1 MTTTLPAEGVALV
14 TGGSG
19 ELGQAI
25 CLALARQHQFVAVHC
40 HRNREA
46 AARLVDAIAAA
57 GGAAGVYEADLRSPT
72 AADALVKAVVAEHGG
87 VAVLVNN
94 AGIIRDGLL
103 FTLADEDVEAVL
115 DLNLKAAFRI
125 TRAAGKHMM
134 QRRYGVIINISSAAA
149 SKPGRGQSNYVAA
162 KAGLEGFTKALAVEL
177 ASKGIRVNAVAPGV
191 IETEMT
197 RAIRAARE
205 KTLLDRIPLRRFGTP
220 ADVAGAVA
228 FLASPAASYV
238 TGEVLHVDGGLR

>member
-1 MTTTLPAEGVALV
+1 MTTTLQADGVALV

-46 AARLVDAIAAA
+46 AARLVDAIAAG
-57 GGAAGVYEADLRSPT
+57 GGAAGVYEADLRSPA

-94 AGIIRDGLL
+94 AGIVRDGLL

-191 IETEMT
+191 IESEMT
-197 RAIRAARE
+197 RAIRAAAE

>member
-1 MTTTLPAEGVALV
+1 MTTALPSEGVALV

-40 HRNREA
+40 HRNRDA

-57 GGAAGVYEADLRSPT
+57 GGAAGVYEADLRSPA

-94 AGIIRDGLL
+94 AGIVRDGLL

-134 QRRYGVIINISSAAA
+134 RRRYGVIINVSSAAA

-191 IETEMT
+191 IESEMT
-197 RAIRAARE
+197 RAIRAAAE

>member
-1 MTTTLPAEGVALV
+1 MTTTLQAEGVALV

-46 AARLVDAIAAA
+46 AARLVDAIATA
-57 GGAAGVYEADLRSPT
+57 GGAAGVYEADLRSPA
-72 AADALVKAVVAEHGG
+72 AADALVKAVVAERGG

-149 SKPGRGQSNYVAA
+149 SRPGRGQSNYVAA
-162 KAGLEGFTKALAVEL
+162 KAGLEGFTRALAVEL

-191 IETEMT
+191 IESEMT
-197 RAIRAARE
+197 RAIRATAE